1 MYVVG
6 LTGGIG
12 SGKSTVANIF
22 SELGI
27 QIVDADISARA
38 VVAPG
43 SPALKKIA
51 VHFGKNIILT
61 NGDLDRKGLRAKVF
75 NNEQELKWLER
86 LLHPLIR
93 QHIEQQLQNAS
104 SAYTIL
110 ESPLLLETNQHEMT
124 DRILVIDV
132 PQDVQIARAL
142 RRDNSNEKEIRKIM
156 SAQCSRESRLAM
168 ADDIIVNDQKLES
181 LTPFVQALH
190 QQYLNFAKDKP

>member
-27 QIVDADISARA
+27 QIVDADLSARA
-38 VVAPG
+38 VVTPS

-51 VHFGKNIILT
+51 EQFGANVILT
-61 NGDLDRKGLRAKVF
+61 NGHLDRKALRAKVF
-75 NNEQELKWLER
+75 SDEQALKWLEA

-93 QHIEQQLQNAS
+93 LHIEQQLQNSS

-132 PQDVQIARAL
+132 PEDVQIARAL
-142 RRDNSNEKEIRKIM
+142 RQDNSNEKEIRKIM

-168 ADDIIVNDQKLES
+168 ADDIIVNDQKLET